1 MKKKLCSLLLILAL
15 VLSFSACSTPSPT
28 EVTTAFLQAVKEQNT
43 EDMADLYAEGSWS
56 LSEEAGEEADL
67 EEDDELSQYFVDEVF
82 PKLLEFDY
90 EVLEEKIDGEKAAV
104 DVKITTY
111 NLGDTFTAFVGEY
124 LTQAFALAFS
134 DADEDAITAL
144 GTSLF
149 KEKAAVMEKTYTE
162 TVSIPLSQ
170 VDGAWVVDEI
180 DEESPLINAL
190 TGGLIDALDTLENS
204 FEK

>member
-43 EDMADLYAEGSWS
+43 EDMAGLYAEGSWS

-67 EEDDELSQYFVDEVF
+67 EEDDELSQYFMDEVF

-111 NLGDTFTAFVGEY
+111 NLGDIFTAFVGEY
-124 LTQAFALAFS
+124 LAQAFALAFS

-149 KEKAAVMEKTYTE
+149 KEKTADMEKTYTE

-180 DEESPLINAL
+180 DEESPFINAL
-190 TGGLIDALDTLENS
+190 TGGLVDAADTLENS

>member
-43 EDMADLYAEGSWS
+43 EDMTGLYAEGSWS

-67 EEDDELSQYFVDEVF
+67 EEDDELSQYSMDEVF
-82 PKLLEFDY
+82 PKLSEFDY
-90 EVLEEKIDGEKAAV
+90 EVLEEKIDGEKATV

-124 LTQAFALAFS
+124 LAQALTLAFS
-134 DADEDAITAL
+134 EADEDAIAAL
-144 GTSLF
+144 GASLF
-149 KEKAAVMEKTYTE
+149 KEKAADMEKTYTE

-180 DEESPLINAL
+180 GEESPLINAL

>member
-67 EEDDELSQYFVDEVF
+67 EEDDELSQYSMDEVF
-82 PKLLEFDY
+82 PKLSEFDY
-90 EVLEEKIDGEKAAV
+90 EVLEEKIDGEKATV

-124 LTQAFALAFS
+124 LAQALTLAFS
-134 DADEDAITAL
+134 DADEDAIAAL
-144 GTSLF
+144 GASLF
-149 KEKAAVMEKTYTE
+149 KEKAADMEKTYTE

>member
-43 EDMADLYAEGSWS
+43 EDMAGLYAEGSWS

-90 EVLEEKIDGEKAAV
+90 EVLEEKIDGEKATV

-124 LTQAFALAFS
+124 LAQALTLAFS
-134 DADEDAITAL
+134 DADEDAIAAL
-144 GTSLF
+144 GASLF
-149 KEKAAVMEKTYTE
+149 KEKAADMEKTYTE

-180 DEESPLINAL
+180 DEESPFINAL
-190 TGGLIDALDTLENS
+190 TGGLVDAADTLENS